1 MNRRTFLHTS
11 TAAGLALSATS
22 LKNYGAELTGGKT
35 LKVGLIGSG
44 WYGKCDLLRLIQ
56 VAPVEVVGL
65 CDVDTKMLDEAAKLV
80 ATRQKSGKEPRQ
92 YTDYKKMIAEEEMDV
107 VEVATPDHW
116 HALPLIDAVKAGL
129 DVYVQKPTGVDV
141 VESQAMLAAAR
152 KYGRTVQVGT
162 QRRSTPHL
170 IEARDRVIRE
180 GLLGKIAHADLCCYY
195 HMRARQNPPISEP
208 PAHFDYDAW
217 TGPAPLL
224 PYTSLGHPRSW
235 RAYMEYSNGIMGDM
249 CVHMLDMV
257 RWILDL
263 GWPTRIASQ
272 GGILV
277 DKASRATTYDTQTA
291 TFDFDDFT
299 ATWQHRSW
307 GHAPDPEYPWAAFIY
322 GDKGTLKLSVHKY
335 EFIPRGNGKPM
346 KREVKD
352 DLEAMYEQYP
362 EDRNEKDLERHVAS
376 AIRGHM
382 IDFLEARA
390 KQTLPVADIE
400 QGHISSAS
408 CILANIA
415 AELGE
420 TLVWDAQKGRVTNS
434 KAANERLARSYRAPY
449 VHPTP
454 ENV

>member
-1 MNRRTFLHTS
+1 M
-11 TAAGLALSATS
+11 
-22 LKNYGAELTGGKT
+22 
-35 LKVGLIGSG
+35 
-44 WYGKCDLLRLIQ
+44 
-56 VAPVEVVGL
+56 
-65 CDVDTKMLDEAAKLV
+65 DT
-80 ATRQKSGKEPRQ
+80 
-92 YTDYKKMIAEEEMDV
+92 
-107 VEVATPDHW
+107 
-116 HALPLIDAVKAGL
+116 
-129 DVYVQKPTGVDV
+129 
-141 VESQAMLAAAR
+141 
-152 KYGRTVQVGT
+152 
-162 QRRSTPHL
+162 RS
-170 IEARDRVIRE
+170 
-180 GLLGKIAHADLCCYY
+180 
-195 HMRARQNPPISEP
+195 S
-208 PAHFDYDAW
+208 
-217 TGPAPLL
+217 
-224 PYTSLGHPRSW
+224 
-235 RAYMEYSNGIMGDM
+235 
-249 CVHMLDMV
+249 
-257 RWILDL
+257 
-263 GWPTRIASQ
+263 WPTRIASQ

-307 GHAPDPEYPWAAFIY
+307 GHAPDSEYPWAAFIY

-415 AELGE
+415 AELGKPR
-420 TLVWDAQKGRVTNS
+420 LGRP
-434 KAANERLARSYRAPY
+434 ERTSHEFQGRQ
-449 VHPTP
+449 
-454 ENV
+454 